1 MTGCRFPHMFWGAA
15 GDWSLGI
22 SRRLGGRH
30 GTQARQ
36 PQATANTAAMPQQV
50 GYGRI
55 LARRRVSCGPNVATY
70 VGPRLAHTPTPRHMP
85 VVGDKIFGDPAAH
98 HRPGAC
104 PRIPCML

>member
-30 GTQARQ
+30 GNQVRQ
-36 PQATANTAAMPQQV
+36 PEAAANHLPPYHKQAMGSVAAP
-50 GYGRI
+50 
-55 LARRRVSCGPNVATY
+55 RRVSCGPNAATY
-70 VGPRLAHTPTPRHMP
+70 VGPGPAYTPTPRHMP
-85 VVGDKIFGDPAAH
+85 VVGNKIFGDPAAR